1 MQPFTLGGVVL
12 LGIILVQCIIIF
24 IGFIASGRNF
34 DGVMSRYYASHMTED
49 IKVLKNEDQSI
60 VKIKVLKTRII

>member
-1 MQPFTLGGVVL
+1 M
-12 LGIILVQCIIIF
+12 GIILVQCIIIF

-49 IKVLKNEDQSI
+49 IKVLKNEDQSTEDTDHLMGGR
-60 VKIKVLKTRII
+60 VGGQ